1 MALFSR
7 RPKDPTPADDAAVP
21 ADDAVTADSDATGAT
36 PSGDASAEALTAE
49 PAPSVSI
56 SMTSFG
62 GLGSGPATPPPAA
75 PPAAPEGATKRV
87 LGPETAPTEGVES
100 VPGLRDNILVRT
112 ALTDL
117 STPPAA
123 TELLQ
128 VARQLMPGHLILRV
142 KGDARASLSVGRE
155 IPLAVA
161 TVGERRFVMAYS
173 SGAALQASI
182 QADGDAE
189 TSALAQPSLSILRH
203 VLAQGYDGLIVDNY
217 SAPARAVIPVELLT
231 KALET
236 HDADAAVKTL
246 LAGARTDQTPSAVA
260 DALTRAPLWVAV
272 GQTPDGRPG
281 LAEARSAEGERFLE
295 LFSHPLELA
304 VLQRKDR
311 AAPVTGA
318 QLAAAL
324 RRDTQLAG
332 VVIDPA
338 GPWIRLRRDDLAPV
352 LALPDETPA
361 PGSAAP
367 APDAG

>member
-7 RPKDPTPADDAAVP
+7 RPKDSRPADDTADDVAAVP
-21 ADDAVTADSDATGAT
+21 ADSDTTNPVDAAASDA
-36 PSGDASAEALTAE
+36 ALTAE

-62 GLGSGPATPPPAA
+62 GLGSGPATPPPASV
-75 PPAAPEGATKRV
+75 PAAPQGATKRV

-112 ALTDL
+112 ALADL
-117 STPPAA
+117 STPAA
-123 TELLQ
+123 PTELLQ
-128 VARQLMPGHLILRV
+128 VARQLMQGHLFLRV
-142 KGDARASLSVGRE
+142 KGDARALLSEGRE

-182 QADGDAE
+182 QADGEAD

-203 VLAQGYDGLIVDNY
+203 VIGQGYDGLIVDNY
-217 SAPARAVIPVELLT
+217 SAPARAVIPAELLT
-231 KALET
+231 KAMET
-236 HDADAAVKTL
+236 HDPDAAVKTL
-246 LAGARTDQTPSAVA
+246 LAGARTDQTPSAIA

-332 VVIDPA
+332 VVIDPG

-352 LALPDETPA
+352 LALPDDTSAPA
-361 PGSAAP
+361 DSAAD
-367 APDAG
+367 PDAR